1 MLLGEKWSRTDL
13 GHVLLH
19 LFPTHNV
26 YKKAVSRIIFL
37 VQRDTDL
44 IRRFQ
49 SIHSNHPSLACVNFF
64 KKIKLEVLVTYFR
77 FSDTIPAGCFP
88 LCDGL
93 TAISFERIQSEND
106 KTWKIQIRNKRCSTS
121 TQITN
126 DSINHCA
133 CSKKACRAAS
143 WATFAHPQHPLE
155 THYSRSSKNIT
166 LCAKQQWSISVPC
179 SVSGWIRPSH
189 ARYRLSAA
197 SRGICWCRLLSSP
210 LAPRTSLKHFF
221 SNKNQHRGIQN

>member
-19 LFPTHNV
+19 PFPTHNV
-26 YKKAVSRIIFL
+26 YKKAVNRIIFL
-37 VQRDTDL
+37 VQGDTNL
-44 IRRFQ
+44 IRCFQ

-64 KKIKLEVLVTYFR
+64 KEIKLEVLVSYFR
-77 FSDTIPAGCFP
+77 FSHTIPAGCFSF
-88 LCDGL
+88 CDCL
-93 TAISFERIQSEND
+93 TAISFDRIQSD
-106 KTWKIQIRNKRCSTS
+106 KHKTWNFRVRNKRRSTS

-126 DSINHCA
+126 DCINHCA

-166 LCAKQQWSISVPC
+166 LCAKHNFGNDQSAYLVAFLVEFARHMLAIGYPQHPEEFVDVVFWVAHLPPERHWSIFPQ
-179 SVSGWIRPSH
+179 
-189 ARYRLSAA
+189 
-197 SRGICWCRLLSSP
+197 
-210 LAPRTSLKHFF
+210 LK
-221 SNKNQHRGIQN
+221 